1 MKKMILNFG
10 SSLLSRDQ
18 MKKIKG
24 GNDSADDA
32 PNNCRSNCN
41 NNEDCAS
48 GGPNGCIMCASFKC
62 V

>member
-1 MKKMILNFG
+1 
-10 SSLLSRDQ
+10 